1 MLDYCRESGDD
12 GFLSEMV
19 PTLRAAVWFLTQQNF
34 VDNAQPPTFPTA
46 GLIATPGSLWI
57 DPLKRGNYSTD
68 TNAMAVRLFEQLGDA
83 EAFLGNAS
91 GARAAR
97 AVAQTLVQN
106 VNARLWLNG
115 SDHYITQVNADN
127 TTVDMVRCSFLLF
140 ASILLFAHHLFCL
153 LIKVDYDANLIAV
166 ACVDSF

>member
-12 GFLSEMV
+12 GFFSEMV

-97 AVAQTLVQN
+97 AVAQTLAQN

-127 TTVDMVRCSFLLF
+127 TTVDMVRCSFLFVCLF
-140 ASILLFAHHLFCL
+140 FCL
-153 LIKVDYDANLIAV
+153 LIISFVCFYKVDYDANLIAV